1 MAIVAG
7 KVRQTISSI
16 MQERITAHF
25 IEKGRILPMTKC
37 IECDGEWFELLDHA
51 ENIVCDCGIKVCMNC
66 GAEYE
71 ADGTQLSYK
80 V

>member
-1 MAIVAG
+1 
-7 KVRQTISSI
+7 
-16 MQERITAHF
+16 
-25 IEKGRILPMTKC
+25 MTKC

-80 V
+80 I